1 MNKSFLD
8 AVVGRRSIYS
18 LGKEK
23 TISHDR
29 VEEIVKTA
37 VTHVPSAFNSQSS
50 RTVVLFDEQS
60 GDFWEIVKDSL
71 KKIVPAADFGK
82 TAEKIDSFNAGWGTV
97 LFFED
102 QSTVQNLASQFPLYK
117 ENFPVW
123 SLQSNGMLEFA
134 IWTALENEGLG
145 ASIQHYNE
153 LIEDAVKKRW
163 NLDDKWKL
171 LAQMPFG
178 SVTSPPGGKDFLSI
192 EQRLIIP
199 PYKK

>member
-1 MNKSFLD
+1 M
-8 AVVGRRSIYS
+8 
-18 LGKEK
+18 
-23 TISHDR
+23 
-29 VEEIVKTA
+29 KTA

-60 GDFWEIVKDSL
+60 GDFWSIVKDSL

-102 QSTVQNLASQFPLYK
+102 QTTVQTLASQFPLYK

-145 ASIQHYNE
+145 ASLQHYNP
-153 LIEDAVKKRW
+153 LIDDAVKKRW
-163 NLDDKWKL
+163 NLDDNWKL

-178 SVTSPPGGKDFLSI
+178 SVTSPPGIRIFFQLSSV
-192 EQRLIIP
+192 L
-199 PYKK
+199 